1 MERFSDK
8 IHLFFFNLCAESSTM
23 HTQAGTLSASSKE
36 IINTNFPL
44 ENRENQ
50 LLKIDI
56 SEVFTK
62 EKFFLESSLHQISY
76 FLQISRNA
84 RLY

>member
-8 IHLFFFNLCAESSTM
+8 IHLFFFNLCTESSTM
-23 HTQAGTLSASSKE
+23 HTQAGTPSASSKE

-50 LLKIDI
+50 LLKIDL
-56 SEVFTK
+56 SEAFTK
-62 EKFFLESSLHQISY
+62 AKFSLERPLHQISY

-84 RLY
+84 WLY